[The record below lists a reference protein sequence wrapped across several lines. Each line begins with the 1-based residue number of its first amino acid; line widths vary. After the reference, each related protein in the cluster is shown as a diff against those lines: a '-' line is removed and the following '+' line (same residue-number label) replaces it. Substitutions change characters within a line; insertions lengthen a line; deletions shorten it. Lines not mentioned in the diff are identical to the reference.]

1 MDDINR
7 PKISKDKCGCLID
20 DLLIDKDKNSELCST
35 RSSDIEV
42 FTDPDPEKIS
52 YDFYIRRMTDGL
64 PVIPPTKERVQKL
77 LNYTDR
83 DFQELIAVLPPRMGR
98 ATPEKIAVNS
108 VMAGCMPQFMPM
120 VMNTIESISDYK
132 FNLAGINAT
141 THPVSICTIM
151 NGQISREIGASSG
164 AGCLGPGNIANASI
178 GRAVRLCLMNIAGAV
193 PGLGDHATLGSPAK
207 YSYAFAE
214 FESESPWES
223 LSNERGFNED
233 TSTTTV
239 MAVEAP
245 QNVNDH
251 RSKRAEDLLET
262 IAQTA
267 STAGCNNSHVPG
279 EILLIMSPEHAK
291 TISNDGWNKQDI
303 KNYMH
308 ENCSVLLELAD
319 RGGRK
324 IDEKWIDDENI
335 RITRAPED
343 VVVVVAGGVGRHSMI
358 CHGFGTSSESITM
371 PLTLK
376 DGISI
381 GSVDDYKKL

>member
-1 MDDINR
+1 MDDTNR

-20 DLLIDKDKNSELCST
+20 DLLIEKDKNNELCST
-35 RSSDIEV
+35 RTSDIEV

>member
-1 MDDINR
+1 MDDINK
-7 PKISKDKCGCLID
+7 PKVSKDKCGCLID

-120 VMNTIESISDYK
+120 LMNIIESISDYK

-151 NGQISREIGASSG
+151 NGQISREIGASGG

-262 IAQTA
+262 IVQTA

-303 KNYMH
+303 KNYLH

-335 RITRAPED
+335 RITRTPED

-358 CHGFGTSSESITM
+358 CHGFGTSSESITK

-376 DGISI
+376 DGTSI
-381 GSVDDYKKL
+381 GSIDDYKK